1 MLPKS
6 AGGWIILII
15 IIAVLIWGASGAG
28 THLGNAVHEVL
39 TGTKNFFASV
49 GSGSG

>member
-15 IIAVLIWGASGAG
+15 VVAVLIWGPALAGA
-28 THLGNAVHEVL
+28 HLGHAVHEAL
-39 TGTKNFFASV
+39 QGIQSFFKSV
-49 GSGSG
+49 